1 MKKKTIISIITI
13 IVLVFVSI
21 LTAKIVHYN
30 VMKKKKGL
38 YEEKISYFIDN
49 VKKYKEDKVSKD
61 SIIVKLT
68 LKDLISNNYVEEYQ
82 YDPLHNEFFKDDL
95 AFCII
100 NNNGEYEYLI
110 DDGKNCG
117 ETIIELINTP
127 KEAYNDYLYTQVA
140 YVDFSN
146 LEGLEYYI
154 KSTRDAVS
162 NTNINYMC
170 NKGDAP
176 SSCRSIKSTKT
187 IKADYWYKVSGDIEI
202 TYDEHSDSVS
212 FIYALVTDDVEYKNT
227 TSEIIDK
234 IDRTSPVVVLD
245 TPVSSTNSISVKIKD
260 MLDNETGVASS
271 VCRYGTTEDEYKTIS
286 MSNTR
291 GKLSRCIINYKLK
304 DKVYYYQVCA
314 TDEVGNVGCSK
325 GNSLIESVNNP
336 IATYL
341 DNEIKIDFNN
351 KKNKN
356 LTYYIK
362 STKEVTLEDET
373 ISYCDKGILPD
384 ECIKSEVAKL
394 KPNIWYQ
401 VSSKTNINYK
411 DSDFIIYAVIYS
423 SEEYATSTTFVIK

>member
-1 MKKKTIISIITI
+1 MKKKTIISIITV

-49 VKKYKEDKVSKD
+49 VKKYKEDKISND

-68 LKDLISNNYVEEYQ
+68 LKDLVSNNYIEEYQ

-95 AFCII
+95 TFCII
-100 NNNGEYEYLI
+100 NNNGTYEYLI

-117 ETIIELINTP
+117 ETIIELKNTP
-127 KEAYNDYLYTQVA
+127 EEAYNDYLYTQVA

-154 KSTRDAVS
+154 KSTRDAIS

-170 NKGDAP
+170 NKGDEP
-176 SSCRSIKSTKT
+176 LSCRGIKSTKI
-187 IKADYWYKVSGDIEI
+187 IKADTWYKVSGDIEI

-212 FIYALVTDDVEYKNT
+212 FIYALVTDGKEYNNV
-227 TSEIIDK
+227 TSETIDK

-271 VCRYGTTEDEYKTIS
+271 ICRYGNQEDEYKTIS

-291 GKLSRCIINYKLK
+291 GKLSKCIINYKLK

-314 TDEVGNVGCSK
+314 TDEVGNVGCAK
-325 GNSLIESVNNP
+325 GNSLIESINSP

-341 DNEIKIDFNN
+341 DNEIKIDYNN

-362 STKEVTLEDET
+362 TTKEVELDDVTLA
-373 ISYCDKGILPD
+373 YCDKGLLPD
-384 ECIKSEVAKL
+384 DCIKSEITKL
-394 KPNIWYQ
+394 KPNIWYE
-401 VSSKTNINYK
+401 VSGKVNLKY
-411 DSDFIIYAVIYS
+411 DDGDFIIYAVIYS
-423 SEEYATSTTFVIK
+423 LDEYASSNTIVVK